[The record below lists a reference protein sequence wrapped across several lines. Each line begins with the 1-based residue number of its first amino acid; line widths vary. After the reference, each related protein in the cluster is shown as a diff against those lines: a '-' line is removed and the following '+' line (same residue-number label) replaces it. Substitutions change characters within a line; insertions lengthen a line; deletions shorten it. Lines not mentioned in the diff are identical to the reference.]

1 MRPLVVSVSNR
12 HAAPFI
18 SPLACTL
25 EAVTEAST
33 QTWTTRRLL
42 AWMADAFAAKDLD
55 SPRLSAE
62 MLLAHTIGCDRLRLY
77 MEADRPAAP
86 LERQAL
92 RDLVAR
98 ALKHEPIQY
107 LVGEA
112 WFFGLPFAVDHRV
125 LIPRPCTETIV
136 ERVLQ
141 HARSRPGF
149 GGLGGDAVLIVDA
162 CTGSG
167 CIGIALA
174 KHLPHARVLC
184 TDISEDAIAVARAN
198 AERHEVIDRIDFRVG
213 SLLEPAAAHP
223 AAGRKGSVAYLVAN
237 PPYIPDHEWETQMGL
252 NVKGHEPDI
261 ALRGGADGLDLVR
274 PLIAGA
280 PDLLRPDGLL
290 AIEFAASTAD
300 TVRTIAEQTPGLTE
314 IEIVNDLD
322 SLPRTLL
329 ARRRHK

>member
-1 MRPLVVSVSNR
+1 M
-12 HAAPFI
+12 A
-18 SPLACTL
+18 
-25 EAVTEAST
+25 EAFTD
-33 QTWTTRRLL
+33 R
-42 AWMADAFAAKDLD
+42 DLD

-77 MEADRPAAP
+77 MDADRPATP
-86 LERQAL
+86 LERAAL

-149 GGLGGDAVLIVDA
+149 GGPEGDALLIADV

-167 CIGIALA
+167 CIGVALA

-184 TDISEDAIAVARAN
+184 TDISDDALAVAREN
-198 AERHEVIDRIDFRVG
+198 AKRHEVIDRIDFRVG
-213 SLLEPAAAHP
+213 SLLEPVLAHP
-223 AAGRKGSVAYLVAN
+223 AAGRRGSIAYLVSN
-237 PPYIPDHEWETQMGL
+237 PPYIPDHEWDTEMGL

-261 ALRGGADGLDLVR
+261 ALRGGPDGLELVR

-280 PDLLRPDGLL
+280 PGLLRPDGLL
-290 AIEFAASTAD
+290 VVEFAASTAEA
-300 TVRTIAEQTPGLTE
+300 VRTTAAGTPGLTE
-314 IEIVNDLD
+314 IEIVSDLD
-322 SLPRTLL
+322 SLPRTLV
-329 ARRRHK
+329 ARRQHK